1 MRKKVMWLPVI
12 VLLVFLAGCSRPQ
25 AEKRLPA

>member
-12 VLLVFLAGCSRPQ
+12 VLLVFLTGCSKPQ
-25 AEKRLPA
+25 AEKSLPA